1 MIFGLIGGKDIAKY
15 TIADIVWLKMAEISG
30 IDFEFK
36 IITIETFADL
46 CKFYWSYY
54 EDSAF
59 KGFNVA
65 LPWKTD
71 MIELVDSV
79 DEKSKEYNSINIVYK
94 KDGKVSSSNTDV
106 IGTEKALLNT
116 TNLENKK
123 VLVLGGGGAGLPTS
137 IYLSKKYN
145 CIVHI
150 FDIRSIYD
158 IPSPII
164 KLSSRSDIERNVYD
178 VIINATPVGKYY
190 LNEAPTL
197 FSLPLDLDLLQKITH
212 NESIVQEMNY
222 FPFNTQLIKFAKS
235 KGLKVV
241 SGVDMLVYQAAES
254 LGFYTDYKFREKDL
268 IKLIDFIKNCS
279 INKEN
284 ELLR

>member
-15 TIADIVWLKMAEISG
+15 TIADVVWLKIAEISS

-46 CKFYWSYY
+46 CKFYWSYC
-54 EDSAF
+54 EDQVF

-65 LPWKTD
+65 LPWKTG
-71 MIELVDSV
+71 IIGLVDFV
-79 DEKSKEYNSINIVYK
+79 DERDKEYNSVNVVYK
-94 KDGKVSSSNTDV
+94 KDKKVSSSNTDV
-106 IGTEKALLNT
+106 IGIEKALLNT

-123 VLVLGGGGAGLPTS
+123 ILVLGGGGAGLPTS

-145 CIVHI
+145 CAVHI
-150 FDIRSIYD
+150 FDIRNID
-158 IPSPII
+158 NIPSPII
-164 KLSSRSDIERNVYD
+164 KLSSYSDIEHNVYD
-178 VIINATPVGKYY
+178 IIINATPVGKYY
-190 LNEAPTL
+190 LNEVPTL

-212 NESIVQEMNY
+212 NDSVVQEMNY
-222 FPFNTQLIKFAKS
+222 FPLDTQLIKFAKS
-235 KGLKVV
+235 KCLKVV
-241 SGVDMLVYQAAES
+241 SGVDMLVYQAIES
-254 LGFYTDYKFREKDL
+254 FGFYTDYEFRGEDS
-268 IKLIDFIKNCS
+268 IKLIDFIKNYS